1 MVDKRLRVYALGMT
15 ALDPQLVACAGDV
28 GYELKMIG
36 VLGQLK
42 TPTDLPFV
50 GYGLLESLLVH
61 VRLLDDFLA
70 NRRRKGRDGD
80 DDLTARDY
88 RSSWSSY
95 GFLKTDE
102 RSAINKKLA
111 HLTRSRQ
118 DHRVNQQWRTTGA
131 LDAEGNWHRSDLAER
146 ALAACTK
153 FIETLDPGTKELFEA
168 ALTEAWKYHH
178 SAFEVRGQVQSPEL
192 PFVRAMV
199 LDNRVTVWV
208 GTGRI
213 VVQDIDGD
221 P

>member
-1 MVDKRLRVYALGMT
+1 MT
-15 ALDPQLVACAGDV
+15 ALDPQLIACAADV
-28 GYELKMIG
+28 GYELNMIG

-50 GYGLLESLLVH
+50 GFGLLESLLVH

-70 NRRRKGRDGD
+70 NKRRKGRDGD

-88 RSSWSSY
+88 NSSWSSN

-118 DHRVNQQWRTTGA
+118 DSRVDQLWRTTGA
-131 LDAEGNWHRSDLAER
+131 LDAEGNWHRSKLAER
-146 ALAACTK
+146 ALGASTK
-153 FIETLDPGTKELFEA
+153 FIETLDPGTKELFQP
-168 ALTEAWKYHH
+168 ALTEAWKYYL
-178 SAFEVRGQVQSPEL
+178 SALEVRVQVQSPEP

-199 LDNRVTVWV
+199 LDNQVTVFV

-213 VVQDIDGD
+213 VVQDVDGD